1 MDIQPIMLFFI
12 TITLFILYIL
22 LFLSVLIIT
31 NLAKANEMEGDYELQ
46 RNYLSRHARINKEN

>member
-22 LFLSVLIIT
+22 LFLAVLIIT
-31 NLAKANEMEGDYELQ
+31 NLANEMEGDYELQ
-46 RNYLSRHARINKEN
+46 RNHLARHARINKEN

>member
-22 LFLSVLIIT
+22 LFLAVLIIT
-31 NLAKANEMEGDYELQ
+31 NLANEMEGDYELQ
-46 RNYLSRHARINKEN
+46 RNHLATNARINKEN